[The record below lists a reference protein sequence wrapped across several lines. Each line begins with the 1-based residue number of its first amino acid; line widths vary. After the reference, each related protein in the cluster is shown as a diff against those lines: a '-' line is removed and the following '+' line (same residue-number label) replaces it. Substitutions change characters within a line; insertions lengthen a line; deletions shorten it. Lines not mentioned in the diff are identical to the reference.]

1 MPRIDGWYGLLFLYR
16 WFFVQMKSE
25 KLKLK
30 KMKLIQSAFVQSI
43 AILLQFKSD
52 FSFFKIS
59 LQICVKVAFQNNL
72 KQQFN

>member
-1 MPRIDGWYGLLFLYR
+1 
-16 WFFVQMKSE
+16 MKSE

-59 LQICVKVAFQNNL
+59 LQIRVKVAFQNNL